1 MTDRD
6 ARVVASVAQ
15 LTKRYGRLTAVDAC
29 SFEVRRGEVL
39 ALVGPNGAGKTTTL
53 KLMVGLLAPGAGS
66 VSVGGFDVHRQP
78 EAAKRVLSFLP
89 DQPFLYELLTVE
101 EFLSF
106 LGAVYRL
113 PPSVLQER
121 AAALLRLFQL
131 EARQRSR
138 IGALSHGMKSR
149 LAFLS
154 ALLHEPQLLV
164 MDEPFFG
171 LDPQTLR
178 VTKQVLRE
186 RVKAGMAVVLST
198 HQLSIV
204 EDIADQILV
213 MSQGR
218 ALASGS
224 LSELRSRYGGGRLE
238 DVFFHLTEATSE

>member
-1 MTDRD
+1 MTDAD
-6 ARVVASVAQ
+6 GQTVVSISQ
-15 LTKRYGRLTAVDAC
+15 LTKRYGALTAVDAC
-29 SFEVRRGEVL
+29 SFEVRRKEVL

-53 KLMVGLLAPGAGS
+53 KLMVGLLAPTAGS
-66 VSVGGFDVHRQP
+66 VSVDGFDVHREP
-78 EAAKRVLSFLP
+78 EAAKRLLSFLP

-101 EFLSF
+101 EFVSF

-113 PPSVLQER
+113 SPAALRER
-121 AAALLRLFQL
+121 VEPLLRLFQL
-131 EARQRSR
+131 EARRRSR

-154 ALLHEPQLLV
+154 ALLHAPQVLV

-186 RVKAGMAVVLST
+186 RVDAGMAVVLST
-198 HQLSIV
+198 HQLSVV
-204 EDIADQILV
+204 EDIADRILI
-213 MSQGR
+213 MGQGR
-218 ALASGS
+218 VLASGS

-238 DVFFHLTEATSE
+238 DVFFQLTETEAE